1 MVVLRHHGDHDA
13 VERFQERTKVR
24 CSFGGQNE
32 EVVDLWWI
40 YHDVWCFL
48 ILISGDVTMIYDDF
62 TIIYGDFRHV
72 TDQMMMFPNTGD
84 STNTS
89 DIFTD
94 ELWDAFELS
103 KKWDFSGSLRMRS
116 LCLETNCRTSVKTKE
131 YKLWILPCPFY
142 FHCSTWSNN
151 RTQRFANA
159 KCTFRPLQAFRSYV
173 LPTLCWSPKIMVQNL
188 ISIPNCH

>member
-1 MVVLRHHGDHDA
+1 
-13 VERFQERTKVR
+13 
-24 CSFGGQNE
+24 
-32 EVVDLWWI
+32 
-40 YHDVWCFL
+40 VWCFL

-103 KKWDFSGSLRMRS
+103 KK
-116 LCLETNCRTSVKTKE
+116 
-131 YKLWILPCPFY
+131 
-142 FHCSTWSNN
+142 
-151 RTQRFANA
+151 
-159 KCTFRPLQAFRSYV
+159 
-173 LPTLCWSPKIMVQNL
+173 
-188 ISIPNCH
+188 